1 MEPLLQLALSGA
13 NFPFQLV
20 FAARDAGTPNRAA
33 QQRENAP
40 QERDKK
46 RLISLAQS
54 RARLLFSRPMI
65 SAAHTL
71 SPHPPHVRAT
81 WLLVVPAARSGP
93 SRPIVH
99 RAEGTAPPA
108 ARRPHRTCQKAH
120 ARQGRW
126 CFSAN
131 RSTGSGLIWSPVG
144 RGRSSCTS
152 QHGPQIGARPARRE
166 SSPDSVR
173 PRRCRASRDRRL

>member
-1 MEPLLQLALSGA
+1 MEPLRSELSLSVGLSCGPGCG
-13 NFPFQLV
+13 NTEQSSSTEREC
-20 FAARDAGTPNRAA
+20 AARAR
-33 QQRENAP
+33 Q
-40 QERDKK
+40 KK
-46 RLISLAQS
+46 INIS
-54 RARLLFSRPMI
+54 RAEPSAPPLLSRPMI

-108 ARRPHRTCQKAH
+108 ARRAHRTCQKAH